1 MHAMTLISFSSL
13 AFSFVF
19 IFKSIEI
26 QRQKRFV
33 KIPLRVD
40 EEYPRGSYKR

>member
-1 MHAMTLISFSSL
+1 MHATTFISFSSL
-13 AFSFVF
+13 VFSFVL
-19 IFKSIEI
+19 ILKSLEL

-33 KIPLRVD
+33 KIPVRVD